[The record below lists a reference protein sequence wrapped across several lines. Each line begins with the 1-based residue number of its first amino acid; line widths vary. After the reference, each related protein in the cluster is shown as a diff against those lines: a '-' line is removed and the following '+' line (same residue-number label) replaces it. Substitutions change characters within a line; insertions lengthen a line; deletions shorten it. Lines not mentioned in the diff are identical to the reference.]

1 MKKYLQVFSSISSDI
16 RSGRYADGDQLP
28 TEMELAA
35 QYLVSRQSIR
45 QALGLLA
52 RDGMIRK
59 IRGSGSY
66 VSSDMNIQQKTM
78 RIAVIVSNIDSYII
92 PGILS
97 GVEAICTQNHYSIQ
111 LMSTNNSIAKE
122 RNILQGLLVHPLDG
136 ILVEGTK
143 SALPNPNIS
152 FYLDLAARNM
162 PIIFFNSI
170 YPELSD
176 GADGNI
182 LSVTMD
188 DYRGAYE
195 LTKNLLNE
203 GHSSIG
209 GVFSSEDLQGV
220 RRYSGFIDALAQSEF
235 GLEDRNVVLL
245 NTSEISSRESSSAV
259 LNLVME
265 CTAIVCQNNEVANH
279 VATFVKTL
287 AGKTRTLALFSGSQV
302 SGSSELQVR
311 SFVFPKEKL
320 GQIAAEKVI
329 AMINGTSKESL
340 VMAWISST

>member
-1 MKKYLQVFSSISSDI
+1 MKKYLQIFSSISSDI

-66 VSSDMNIQQKTM
+66 VSSGLNLPQKTM
-78 RIAVIVSNIDSYII
+78 RIAVIVSNIDAHII
-92 PGILS
+92 PGIL
-97 GVEAICTQNHYSIQ
+97 GGIEATCTQNHYSIQ
-111 LMSTNNSIAKE
+111 LMTTNNSIAKE
-122 RNILQGLLVHPLDG
+122 RNVLQSLLVHPVDG

-152 FYLDLAARNM
+152 FYRELAAQNI

-188 DYRGAYE
+188 DYHGAYE
-195 LTKNLLNE
+195 LTKSLIND
-203 GHSSIG
+203 GHCSIG

-235 GLEDRNVVLL
+235 GLDDRHVVLL

-287 AGKTRTLALFSGSQV
+287 AGKTRLLALFSGSQV

-311 SFVFPKEKL
+311 SFVFPIEKL
-320 GQIAAEKVI
+320 GQVAAEKVI
-329 AMINGTSKESL
+329 AMINGTPEESI
-340 VMAWISST
+340 VMPWISST